1 MSIGLHQDA
10 DAGAPAPLTGQCLV
24 EAMSSLAVQVQP
36 WKPGDF
42 TMVRA
47 IQGAPRNHGKVD
59 EMRFEGKLVAVK
71 RMPNWWVTESFED
84 FENKYPKEVERPWHD
99 LGIAVALRQRG
110 FAHTCELLGIFR
122 DNNLTYT
129 VSELAT
135 HGDLFSWS
143 IEAPAPGPARE
154 KVVRAMAS
162 QLCSAVRWLHD
173 LGVAHSDLS
182 LENVLLIG
190 APSSS
195 ADSFQLKVI
204 DFAMAKIG
212 RLQDTALKS
221 QTGKKFYAAPEL
233 HVAAAPGQQESAVF
247 DAFLVDEFALGV
259 LLYALALADYPW
271 SSTVKGESN
280 NFEFARR
287 FGADR
292 FLERRSL
299 RGSPLTGL
307 LSGGLLRLLGGL
319 LSSEPERR
327 LTVGED
333 CYPEARASV
342 WGLTYLDDTEATTSA
357 RACQVQKMVS
367 TGSVSTMMSEGGGA
381 VSDSE
386 AEGA

>member
-1 MSIGLHQDA
+1 
-10 DAGAPAPLTGQCLV
+10 
-24 EAMSSLAVQVQP
+24 MSSLAVQVQP
-36 WKPGDF
+36 WKPGGF

-71 RMPNWWVTESFED
+71 RMPNWWVTESFEN
-84 FENKYPKEVERPWHD
+84 FESKYPKEVERPWHD
-99 LGIAVALRQRG
+99 LGIAAALRQRG

-154 KVVRAMAS
+154 GVVRAMAS
-162 QLCSAVRWLHD
+162 QLCAAVRWLHN

-233 HVAAAPGQQESAVF
+233 HVAAAPGQQEAAVF

-271 SSTVKGESN
+271 SSTQKGESN

-307 LSGGLLRLLGGL
+307 LSKGLLRLLGGL
-319 LSSEPERR
+319 LSSEPEQR

-342 WGLTYLDDTEATTSA
+342 WGVMYLDDTEATSSA
-357 RACQVQKMVS
+357 RACQVQKCVS
-367 TGSVSTMMSEGGGA
+367 TGSVSTIMSEGGGA
-381 VSDSE
+381 ASDSE
-386 AEGA
+386 AEAA